1 MKLLNLM
8 FTRPSSKN
16 KKDEKA
22 TPYEKG
28 NWPIRQRQKGVKN
41 FENKIFP
48 IDKPTHV
55 LNY

>member
-1 MKLLNLM
+1 MKLLNLIL
-8 FTRPSSKN
+8 TRPSSKN
-16 KKDEKA
+16 EKDKKA
-22 TPYEKG
+22 TTYEKG
-28 NWPIRQRQKGVKN
+28 IRPIRQRQKGLKN